1 MGFGT
6 LFFGPSDAHYL
17 EEINGMPGIPTGSLW
32 TGGHS
37 ATAEL
42 WLSKPYLA
50 DGDRALNS
58 TWRVTVQ
65 LVSPGTSSPAGGWSL
80 RSDPEIVDN

>member
-17 EEINGMPGIPTGSLW
+17 EEINGMLGIPTGNLW

-37 ATAEL
+37 ALQNYDYPNPIWQTAI
-42 WLSKPYLA
+42 A
-50 DGDRALNS
+50 H
-58 TWRVTVQ
+58 
-65 LVSPGTSSPAGGWSL
+65 
-80 RSDPEIVDN
+80 